1 MAAKFTIFLDRAK
14 KYRFHL
20 QATNGQIIAA
30 SEAYESKAACL
41 NGIKSIRKNAPAA
54 ETVDATIPA
63 ETKAPAKKAAVKTTQ
78 TATAEPKKRG
88 RKPKV

>member
-1 MAAKFTIFLDRAK
+1 MAAKFTVFLDRAK
-14 KYRFHL
+14 KFRFHL

-41 NGIKSIRKNAPAA
+41 NGIKSIRKNAPTA
-54 ETVDATIPA
+54 ELVDATTP
-63 ETKAPAKKAAVKTTQ
+63 APAKTPAKQAAPRQAKTT
-78 TATAEPKKRG
+78 TAEPKKRG